1 LWPITDD
8 QFNVRFG
15 SKADVRTAKPHI
27 PYLIAADTSD
37 LPGADVRLPPELEG
51 YLQLWPHVS
60 GVLLMMP
67 FFAAAGPRSWR
78 AALIGNPHAEKPLPA
93 DCWPSETSKTVK
105 IDTGF

>member
-51 YLQLWPHVS
+51 YLTVASRLRGSIDDAFFRGRGTTILARSANWKSARGKAAS
-60 GVLLMMP
+60 GRLL
-67 FFAAAGPRSWR
+67 AQRN
-78 AALIGNPHAEKPLPA
+78 L
-93 DCWPSETSKTVK
+93 
-105 IDTGF
+105 